1 MLPVTMAITNAT
13 TAIERAMRML
23 VSRPDLAV
31 KGFAIM
37 VVQFVVGVIFSY
49 FAVRALKRI
58 LALIDL
64 TLLLSY
70 ITAVVSPIPID
81 MGALLQATSHRRR

>member
-23 VSRPDLAV
+23 VSNPDLAV

-37 VVQFVVGVIFSY
+37 VVQFVVDVIFSY

-81 MGALLQATSHRRR
+81 MGALL